1 MSETPVV
8 TYSLTEE
15 ALLDMLDEVDKQNV
29 NATRLVRRSEP
40 ENYAGISEEGFNL
53 LCGFIATNYEL
64 ILELQNIL
72 DADNIVEDEARPDV
86 RHVYLLEDSI
96 TFLEKTAIARYYYVE
111 KLNKINISIECH

>member
-111 KLNKINISIECH
+111 KLNKINISIERH